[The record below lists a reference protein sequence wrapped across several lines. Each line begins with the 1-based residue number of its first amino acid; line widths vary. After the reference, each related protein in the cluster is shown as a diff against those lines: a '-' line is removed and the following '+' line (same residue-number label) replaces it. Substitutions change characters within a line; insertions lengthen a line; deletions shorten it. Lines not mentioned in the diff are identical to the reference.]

1 MIYMF
6 FDKKTGSGAI
16 VSVIRQLAEQ
26 LHKPVVKK
34 FMRDFKTIFGQQIQ
48 LKQNHCLQ
56 RMKILSFHCAIDFF
70 IKYAWIKQFKDK
82 KHKTIPNAFMKI
94 VNESN
99 RKRNKIWLDQG
110 RKF

>member
-34 FMRDFKTIFGQQIQ
+34 FMRDFKTIFG
-48 LKQNHCLQ
+48 
-56 RMKILSFHCAIDFF
+56 
-70 IKYAWIKQFKDK
+70 
-82 KHKTIPNAFMKI
+82 
-94 VNESN
+94 
-99 RKRNKIWLDQG
+99 
-110 RKF
+110 